1 MTPLATLLWL
11 ATIIFD
17 TIGQLAFK
25 AAATIEDELSWLAR
39 WQRMFSD
46 KWIWIGIGSYAI
58 EFFTWLAFLSLVPLS
73 QGVLVGSIN
82 ILAVMIGGRI
92 FFKEP
97 LSPRRV
103 TAIGLIAMG
112 VALVGWGAG

>member
-1 MTPLATLLWL
+1 MTPIATLLWL

-17 TIGQLAFK
+17 TLGQLAFK
-25 AAATIEDELSWLAR
+25 AAATIDEELSGWRR
-39 WQRMFSD
+39 WQHMLQD
-46 KWIWIGIGSYAI
+46 KWIWIGIGSYVI

-92 FFKEP
+92 FFKER

-103 TAIGLIAMG
+103 TAITLIALG
-112 VALVGWGAG
+112 VTLVGWA